1 MRSRYLVRR
10 GDTFYFRLRV
20 PDDVRQHFPAREIVR
35 SLHTTDRRVAA
46 PQALVLAAQH
56 LQQFHSLRMSNNNR
70 FDLVVKFDYRPDGS
84 RSVVF
89 DDVQPHDIET
99 VRTLAQE
106 FAPEAP
112 KQAAPAPTPSLKTP
126 LLSEA
131 VAEFLEREA
140 KSDRDAMLKKHKGC
154 LPVFLELVGDVR
166 LHELK
171 QRQLNSFFEDVT
183 KLPKTWHLIR
193 RREKLSIRQIIEREW
208 PGIELLGPKSFRATW
223 RPSVSRF
230 LSWAKANYHDDGF
243 PVGLTLDEAT
253 YSGDR
258 KPGENKQ
265 RALKPNEL
273 KRMFEGPEMQALAD
287 DPAEHHK
294 FWLPLLCLYTGSRIN
309 EIAQLNPQTD
319 IKQDSAG
326 IWYFE
331 LSEESE
337 AAEGLAKSI
346 KTGVTRRVPIH
357 SKLIEL
363 GFLSYLGRVKAT
375 GSKLLFPAWSNVDR
389 SGKLRQPGD
398 WFRRRFLT
406 DLGLHGA
413 ENEAG
418 KALRGAHAFRHT
430 FLSYGHA
437 QGLALEAL
445 THKLPAHQSGVVSGY
460 IDGTLTMSLAR
471 EKALIDALDY
481 GLTIPAPFEI
491 DLRADKPR

>member
-20 PDDVRQHFPAREIVR
+20 PTDLRQHFPAREIVR
-35 SLHTTDRRVAA
+35 SLHTTDRCVAA

-56 LQQFHSLRMSNNNR
+56 LQEFHSLRMSTNHR
-70 FDLVVKFDYRPDGS
+70 VELIVTFDYRPDGS
-84 RSVVF
+84 RAVVF

-99 VRTLAQE
+99 VKTLAHE

-112 KQAAPAPTPSLKTP
+112 KQSASAPAPSAKTP

-131 VAEFLEREA
+131 VAAFLEREA

-166 LHELK
+166 LHDLK
-171 QRQLNSFFEDVT
+171 QRMLNGFFDDIG

-208 PGIELLGPKSFRATW
+208 PGIELLGPKSFKATW
-223 RPSVSRF
+223 RPSISRF
-230 LSWAKANYHDDGF
+230 LSWARANYHDDGF

-258 KPGENKQ
+258 KMGENKQ
-265 RALKPNEL
+265 RALKPDEL

-337 AAEGLAKSI
+337 AAEGLNKSI

-363 GFLSYLGRVKAT
+363 GFLSYLERVVAT
-375 GSKLLFPAWSNVDR
+375 GSKLLFPAWSNLDR

-430 FLSYGHA
+430 FLTYGHA
-437 QGLALEAL
+437 QGLNLEVL
-445 THKLPAHQSGVVSGY
+445 THKLPAHQSTVVAGY
-460 IDGTLTMSLAR
+460 LDTSLTMSLAR
-471 EKALIDALDY
+471 EKVLIDQLDY
-481 GLTIPAPFEI
+481 GLTIPAPRMP
-491 DLRADKPR
+491 L

>member
-1 MRSRYLVRR
+1 M
-10 GDTFYFRLRV
+10 
-20 PDDVRQHFPAREIVR
+20 
-35 SLHTTDRRVAA
+35 
-46 PQALVLAAQH
+46 
-56 LQQFHSLRMSNNNR
+56 
-70 FDLVVKFDYRPDGS
+70 
-84 RSVVF
+84 
-89 DDVQPHDIET
+89 
-99 VRTLAQE
+99 
-106 FAPEAP
+106 
-112 KQAAPAPTPSLKTP
+112 
-126 LLSEA
+126 
-131 VAEFLEREA
+131 
-140 KSDRDAMLKKHKGC
+140 
-154 LPVFLELVGDVR
+154 
-166 LHELK
+166 
-171 QRQLNSFFEDVT
+171 
-183 KLPKTWHLIR
+183 
-193 RREKLSIRQIIEREW
+193 
-208 PGIELLGPKSFRATW
+208 
-223 RPSVSRF
+223 
-230 LSWAKANYHDDGF
+230 
-243 PVGLTLDEAT
+243 TLDEAT

-337 AAEGLAKSI
+337 GAEGLAKSI

-389 SGKLRQPGD
+389 SGKLRLPGD